1 MSLKIQGG
9 IVNIGTYND
18 HSKEYH
24 IDAKD
29 GNVADVIRQLEA
41 KEEPVQT
48 DRYDLAEDIESEPIL
63 PVPQKDKY
71 SQLRIYINERCRFDE
86 EFKAF
91 VDNHSRVDLCQRL
104 SKEFGWFVDDHK
116 LGVNINRHR

>member
-9 IVNIGTYND
+9 IVSIGTYND
-18 HSKEYH
+18 NSKEYH
-24 IDAKD
+24 INAKD
-29 GNVADVIRQLEA
+29 SNVADVLRQLEA
-41 KEEPVQT
+41 DNEPSQPDT
-48 DRYDLAEDIESEPIL
+48 FDNAEDIEAEPVLSI
-63 PVPQKDKY
+63 PQKDKY
-71 SQLRIYINERCRFDE
+71 TQVREYIKERSRFDE
-86 EFKAF
+86 EFKTY